1 MKLLKLKSLN
11 VDFNPIGDVPQEII
25 KLKSL
30 EEFTCTSTNL
40 EGNSL
45 PSNTFEISVVS
56 KPKKYLGL
64 PEFEPTKHFL
74 LSLPCFL
81 SDFSP
86 SASTKSPISHLS
98 SRDRSRKSS
107 KVIDIFALNEERE
120 KLQYLGT
127 MGGALLLQGEGRKI
141 HYLPPAI
148 CKCRAPASVVW
159 SSDI

>member
-1 MKLLKLKSLN
+1 M
-11 VDFNPIGDVPQEII
+11 
-25 KLKSL
+25 
-30 EEFTCTSTNL
+30 
-40 EGNSL
+40 
-45 PSNTFEISVVS
+45 VS

-64 PEFEPTKHFL
+64 PECEPTKYFL

-120 KLQYLGT
+120 KLQYLGILFFST
-127 MGGALLLQGEGRKI
+127 FFLHFLATEQTRMETRAENVKAKQILEEEALKEKAAQLRAKEQNDQQNLVDLTLAQGKEI
-141 HYLPPAI
+141 Y
-148 CKCRAPASVVW
+148 
-159 SSDI
+159 